1 MALCYDDG
9 ARDARKPFGVGIKME
24 KPNCYECKHRGE
36 LNWDAHSMCKRNPVP
51 NVKGAAHGIKKGWFN
66 FPFNFDPVWLEN
78 CDGFEKIENHSE

>member
-1 MALCYDDG
+1 
-9 ARDARKPFGVGIKME
+9 
-24 KPNCYECKHRGE
+24 
-36 LNWDAHSMCKRNPVP
+36 MCKRNPVP